1 MMGNQS
7 PFIQRM
13 HTAGMMPIVFHPDEK
28 VCIELVHAAYA
39 GGVRVIELVNRGKE
53 AKAIFPKL
61 KQEVNQLPGM
71 SLGVGTIYHPVEA
84 EYFLDHGAEFI
95 VAPVMNPALGEY
107 CAGVGVPWIPGCGT
121 VSEVFFA
128 QQLGAELV
136 KLYPANLLTP
146 AFIAAVHAV
155 LPTVALMPTGGVEPT
170 LESIK
175 PWFAAG
181 ALCVGMGSQL
191 FRKEDIAAGN
201 YSKIREKIA
210 QVMDHIASLR
220 SLPSCQ

>member
-13 HTAGMMPIVFHPDEK
+13 HAAGMMPIVFHPDEK

-61 KQEVNQLPGM
+61 KQELSHLPGM

-84 EYFLDHGAEFI
+84 EYFLDQGAEFI

-107 CAGVGVPWIPGCGT
+107 CAGIGVPWIPGCGT

-146 AFIAAVHAV
+146 AFISAVHAV
-155 LPTVALMPTGGVEPT
+155 MPSISLIPTGGVVPT

-175 PWFAAG
+175 PWFDAG

-201 YSKIREKIA
+201 YLKIQQKIKE
-210 QVMDHIASLR
+210 VMTLIVLLR
-220 SLPSCQ
+220 NPSHS

>member
-1 MMGNQS
+1 MIRHQS
-7 PFIQRM
+7 LFIQRM
-13 HTAGMMPIVFHPDEK
+13 HAAGMMPIVFHPDEK
-28 VCIELVHAAYA
+28 VCVELVHAAYA

-61 KQEVNQLPGM
+61 KQEVSQLPGM
-71 SLGVGTIYHPVEA
+71 SLGAGTIYHPVEA

-107 CAGVGVPWIPGCGT
+107 CAGVGIPWIPGCGT

-136 KLYPANLLTP
+136 KLYPANILTP

-155 LPTVALMPTGGVEPT
+155 MPSISIIPTGGVEPT

-175 PWFAAG
+175 PWFDAG
-181 ALCVGMGSQL
+181 ALCVGMGTQL
-191 FRKEDIAAGN
+191 FRKEDIAAGD
-201 YSKIREKIA
+201 YLKIQHKIKE
-210 QVMDHIASLR
+210 VMTLISSLR
-220 SLPSCQ
+220 NPSHS

>member
-1 MMGNQS
+1 MIRHQS
-7 PFIQRM
+7 LFIQRM
-13 HTAGMMPIVFHPDEK
+13 HAAGMMPIVFHPDEK
-28 VCIELVHAAYA
+28 VCVELVHAAYA

-61 KQEVNQLPGM
+61 KQEVSQLPGM
-71 SLGVGTIYHPVEA
+71 SLGAGTIYHPVEA

-107 CAGVGVPWIPGCGT
+107 CAGVGIPWIPGCGT

-136 KLYPANLLTP
+136 KLYPANILTP

-155 LPTVALMPTGGVEPT
+155 MPSISIIPTGGVEPT

-175 PWFAAG
+175 PWFDAG

-191 FRKEDIAAGN
+191 FRKEDIAAGD
-201 YSKIREKIA
+201 YLKIQHKIKE
-210 QVMDHIASLR
+210 VMTLISSLR
-220 SLPSCQ
+220 NPSHS